1 AIFDNSLLI
10 VKQWDGFYLVL
21 LQGHPLR
28 NLKYNEPRVQPKPPR
43 SVDNVYNHICDSAA
57 PPIKTAGPKLRA
69 GFNDT
74 SVIVPPITIRA
85 TKIKPIISPAKC
97 ESPF

>member
-1 AIFDNSLLI
+1 M
-10 VKQWDGFYLVL
+10 
-21 LQGHPLR
+21 
-28 NLKYNEPRVQPKPPR
+28 QPNPPR

-97 ESPF
+97 ESPFFPVVTRITKTKIKVKQVQS